1 MSERIE
7 IKDDGYSVVIKPKGK
22 GQVRLFVND
31 TDSITQKTI
40 SAIRQQQADIVNL
53 RAIMESQI
61 ETIDRIDRQRILAF
75 DESEELRAE
84 LAAIK
89 QEVSQAGYLGGPS
102 LSACVNAMAGHL
114 KDLQSELAAIKAAPV
129 SAPRAEP
136 QVEREPSEAI
146 YPSESHAV
154 PLADCRMC
162 GASVDFVCRD
172 GDWLARCSGCGLT
185 LGEPH
190 GYSSRLDLCR
200 DWNRVVE
207 REPSDDDYKQIYT
220 LAKQFAFIDISDD
233 TSYVVNG
240 RAMWQAVREVMGGEV
255 GR

>member
-31 TDSITQKTI
+31 TDSTTQKTI
-40 SAIRQQQADIVNL
+40 AAIRQQQAEIEKL

-129 SAPRAEP
+129 VGYLLEWNGPDDVAQYEVTSENPTDVVLYESI
-136 QVEREPSEAI
+136 RELI
-146 YPSESHAV
+146 
-154 PLADCRMC
+154 
-162 GASVDFVCRD
+162 
-172 GDWLARCSGCGLT
+172 ARPT
-185 LGEPH
+185 
-190 GYSSRLDLCR
+190 
-200 DWNRVVE
+200 
-207 REPSDDDYKQIYT
+207 K
-220 LAKQFAFIDISDD
+220 
-233 TSYVVNG
+233 
-240 RAMWQAVREVMGGEV
+240 
-255 GR
+255 